1 MTMDP
6 HSTASKKILDQ
17 VTRSRNVKRV
27 PGPGGG
33 GPIDSIHRTRAHTSI
48 VAQSGLNALPAH
60 ATQNTVANQISRR
73 RMEAEK
79 EALRHRMKLT
89 VTKKQHEIKKQKEI
103 FENTRQWEDVIMPN
117 WPEYAHSTKV
127 RDLCIKGIPT
137 KVRGK
142 VWPMLIGNDLEV

>member
-1 MTMDP
+1 MDP

-17 VTRSRNVKRV
+17 ITRFRNVNGA
-27 PGPGGG
+27 PGSGD
-33 GPIDSIHRTRAHTSI
+33 GPNNASHRSRAHTSL
-48 VAQSGLNALPAH
+48 VAQSGLNVLPAN
-60 ATQNTVANQISRR
+60 ATQNAISHRINKRR
-73 RMEAEK
+73 IEAEK

-103 FENTRQWEDVIMPN
+103 LENTRQWEDIIIPN
-117 WPEYAHSTKV
+117 WSEYAHSTKV
-127 RDLCIKGIPT
+127 RDLCLKGIPS